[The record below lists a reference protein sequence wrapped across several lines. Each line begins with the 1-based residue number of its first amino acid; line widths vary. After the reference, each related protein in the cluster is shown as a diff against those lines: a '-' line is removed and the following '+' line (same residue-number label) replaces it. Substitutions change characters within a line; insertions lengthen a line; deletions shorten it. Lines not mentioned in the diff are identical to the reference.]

1 MPRERTQIDKRKMK
15 SLEESQR
22 FTAQEMVFFEGAL
35 LVFETHDL
43 NIEQYVKGAAA
54 IQNTIQCCSVN
65 YDEKKKTSYPDI
77 AGSFSQEGRQN

>member
-1 MPRERTQIDKRKMK
+1 MRNHRDSQHRKWF
-15 SLEESQR
+15 SL
-22 FTAQEMVFFEGAL
+22 FEGAL

-54 IQNTIQCCSVN
+54 IQNTIQCYSVN

-77 AGSFSQEGRQN
+77 TGSFSQEGRQN